1 MFSQSQQAKEH
12 RREQLQQE
20 AQLAEAEPQSTTP
33 ADAVTEDVDSATLTV
48 TDDSGGMLDLL
59 AQDVEVDVVEAQA
72 SSVSGGSEETVLL
85 SNSFIEVEF
94 TTRGGAILQV
104 KFLQTKRGGLDDYI
118 FNQDGFLP
126 ALSLSLQTGSG
137 QAQEFDLNFA
147 IASQSEDSIT
157 FVLDAGNGLVIQR
170 SYKLAESASDKDP
183 YIIEHSTSFA
193 NRDATP
199 KGFRRSI

>member
-1 MFSQSQQAKEH
+1 MDKKNTFLGVIFIAAGIGFMFSQSQQAKEH

-59 AQDVEVDVVEAQA
+59 AQDVEVDVVEAQKLQV
-72 SSVSGGSEETVLL
+72 SVAAAEETVLL

-147 IASQSEDSIT
+147 IASQSED
-157 FVLDAGNGLVIQR
+157 
-170 SYKLAESASDKDP
+170 
-183 YIIEHSTSFA
+183 
-193 NRDATP
+193 
-199 KGFRRSI
+199 